1 LKTFRPIEDEW
12 KKSDDWRIKCMNCG
26 KQGHATCKG
35 YAVEGMRDDYVYG
48 RDFQERMRKYRK

>member
-1 LKTFRPIEDEW
+1 
-12 KKSDDWRIKCMNCG
+12 MNCG